1 MYAENIILCGLYV
14 GPSKPKMKLRFEPI
28 IKRMEA
34 MSGVGISINTP
45 DGLKTIRAKFVFG
58 TFDLPAKALVLCA
71 KQYNGEFG
79 CSVCLHPG
87 KQLDIGTRVYLPNF
101 FPEHDHDS
109 IVAAAE
115 EAQEY
120 DCAVDGVMKKSP
132 FTEVLDLVNCFPIDY
147 MHVVLEGVVK
157 C

>member
-1 MYAENIILCGLYV
+1 
-14 GPSKPKMKLRFEPI
+14 MKLRFEPI